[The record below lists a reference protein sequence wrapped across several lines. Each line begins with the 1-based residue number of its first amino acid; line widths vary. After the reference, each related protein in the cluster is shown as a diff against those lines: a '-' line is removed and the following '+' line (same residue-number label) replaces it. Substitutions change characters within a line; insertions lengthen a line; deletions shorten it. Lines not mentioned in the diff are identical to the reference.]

1 MTKAS
6 LSAVITGDLIASRKA
21 DDAQIA
27 RSMNALQGAAIAL
40 KIVTGHDLRFTRF
53 RGDGWQ
59 VYLQNP
65 NTALTATLLMLATL
79 KATENTIESRFAI
92 GIGPI
97 TALGANPLADAS
109 GAAFE
114 TSGATLDDMGKNKL
128 DIAGVGVT
136 SSQEAIITLCEHIA
150 FGWTAP
156 QAQAIKLWLMAPAA
170 TQDDIAAQL
179 GISRQAVQLRLAGAG
194 KPAMMAA
201 IAAFKAHSFDAG
213 PTP

>member
-1 MTKAS
+1 MPKAS

-21 DDAQIA
+21 SAAQIE
-27 RSMNALQGAAIAL
+27 RSINALQAAAIAL
-40 KIVTGHDLRFTRF
+40 KTLTDHNLHFTRF

-59 VYLQNP
+59 VYLQDP
-65 NTALTATLLMLATL
+65 STALTATLLMLASL

-92 GIGPI
+92 GVGPI
-97 TALGANPLADAS
+97 TALGATPLSDAS

-114 TSGATLDDMGKNKL
+114 TSGATLDAIGKNKL

-136 SSQEAIITLCEHIA
+136 PSQKAIVTLCEHIA

-170 TQDDIAAQL
+170 TQDDIATQL

-201 IAAFKAHSFDAG
+201 IAAFRAHPFDAE